1 MKNLCIECA
10 DGIRG
15 LCCCIN
21 VPIGS
26 FNIVMENVSC
36 PFLDKDTMFCS
47 DYEGRKQLAPWCLHG
62 ENMFGHGGLPKDCLY
77 LKDHP
82 EKEPKPKVKIRDVLS
97 SLPFYQQQ
105 ELVAKYNFF
114 NNVDFKKYIEW
125 GLAK

>member
-1 MKNLCIECA
+1 MENLCKKCP

-15 LCCCIN
+15 LCCCVN

-26 FNIVMENVSC
+26 FNLVMENVPC
-36 PFLDKDTMFCS
+36 PFLDLETMFCS
-47 DYEGRKQLAPWCLHG
+47 DYENRKQLAPWCLHG
-62 ENMFGHGGLPKDCLY
+62 ENMFGKGGLPKGCLH

-82 EKEPKPKVKIRDVLS
+82 EKEPHPKIKIRDILS

-114 NNVDFKKYIEW
+114 NNINFKKYMEW